1 MATEPVASHNPDIAI
16 DLHLN
21 SAKRHVELPGGRFSN
36 RRDEN
41 QHIALDST
49 IGALRELQAWTR
61 QQAVEISTVMAA
73 TRMVD
78 GRLRRLEAAA
88 AADDLAIDDLRDLI
102 EELRI
107 GLDVVLERGDPPGP

>member
-1 MATEPVASHNPDIAI
+1 MASEPAASHNPDIAI
-16 DLHLN
+16 DIHLN
-21 SAKRHVELPGGRFSN
+21 SATRHLELPGGRFSN

-41 QHIALDST
+41 QYIALEST

-102 EELRI
+102 EELRVQ
-107 GLDVVLERGDPPGP
+107 LDFVLERGDPSGP